1 MLPTSNNIAEFGGR
15 LKVVHGLSE
24 VPTMLQAE
32 QSSVVDVL
40 VGLRS
45 SKIKYFEFP
54 WIFSTERNC

>member
-1 MLPTSNNIAEFGGR
+1 MGLGSKMTVILPTSNNRAEFGGR
-15 LKVVHGLSE
+15 LKVVHSLSE

-45 SKIKYFEFP
+45 LTK
-54 WIFSTERNC
+54 